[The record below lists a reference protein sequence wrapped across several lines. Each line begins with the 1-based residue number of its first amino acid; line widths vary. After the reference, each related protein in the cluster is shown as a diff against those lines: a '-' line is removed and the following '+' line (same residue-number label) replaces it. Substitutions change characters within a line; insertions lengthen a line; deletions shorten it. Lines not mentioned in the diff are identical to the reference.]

1 MKSESPIFIVGCPRS
16 GTTLLGLMLDSH
28 PDISVAHEAAIF
40 HFLYNKGRQRW
51 RLSSAEERKKFFERL
66 EQHSNLRE
74 ALGQDVVHT
83 AAETLQSHQKLGAK
97 IIVDALFNAYLQ
109 KTGKTIW
116 GDKNPT
122 HYYNIG
128 DILDLYPHAAVIC
141 LIRDPRAVFAS
152 MKRYAQRK
160 KGTDEWYWWMTE
172 NPEKASMLWLDCYES
187 TVKRK
192 DKIYFVKYEELVQSP
207 ESILRNLTQEYLS
220 IPYSPKMLKYYR
232 KSEDKIANMPDWHRP
247 TTQKVNPANAERW
260 VSELTSY
267 EVNRIESILGKQMEE
282 FGYELMSGAFGDM
295 GSYRNVIK
303 RNTCIGKYRI
313 NRSLRA
319 TAWRICHALKLIY

>member
-66 EQHSNLRE
+66 EQYSNLRE

-83 AAETLQSHQKLGAK
+83 ALEKLRSHQKLTVK
-97 IIVDALFNAYLQ
+97 IIVDALSDAYLQ
-109 KTGKTIW
+109 KTGKTVW
-116 GDKNPT
+116 GEKTPT
-122 HYYNIG
+122 HYYHID
-128 DILDLYPHAAVIC
+128 DILNLYPQVAIVC